1 MEEGKAALGRAELV
15 AVSDGIVISCHHFY
29 PISFSYGDFFVLIP
43 WIASENCFSS
53 QGKMV
58 PVCSHH
64 SFFLH
69 AVLLMCLSIQKSL
82 RIGWED
88 IFSFLSSL
96 WAHDFCSAL
105 F

>member
-64 SFFLH
+64 FFPARSVADVSKYPEEPEDRVGGYFLIF
-69 AVLLMCLSIQKSL
+69 VFSL
-82 RIGWED
+82 GP
-88 IFSFLSSL
+88 
-96 WAHDFCSAL
+96 
-105 F
+105 